1 MTKAQALMWLEKN
14 VEYGAGTERT
24 DGDHWAES
32 WLSVQKPDGARVEW
46 WICAENSEEGQP
58 TYQEVINMGLKD
70 LVDEPFHARERT
82 PNEKISSSDLI
93 PEAREIFDKALDL
106 ATDLWRELA
115 RNEGFTEE
123 EIEWWAGK
131 R

>member
-1 MTKAQALMWLEKN
+1 MTKAQALMWLERN
-14 VEYGAGTERT
+14 VEYGAGTEKT
-24 DGDHWAES
+24 DGEHWAES
-32 WLSVQKPDGARVEW
+32 WLNVQKPNGMHEIW

-70 LVDEPFHARERT
+70 LVDEPFYAHERT

-93 PEAREIFDKALDL
+93 PEAKEIFDKALDL

-115 RNEGFTEE
+115 RDEGFTEE
-123 EIEWWAGK
+123 EIEYWAGK